1 MLRFSNA
8 LFSTSQIL
16 NKTNPEPWDFGL
28 VLNKYL
34 GELGICSEMNES
46 NGKLG
51 EKDNWLSDRIK
62 ANIEVPSKEYC
73 RIM

>member
-1 MLRFSNA
+1 MLRFLNA

-16 NKTNPEPWDFGL
+16 NKTNPEPWAFGL
-28 VLNKYL
+28 VLNRYL

-51 EKDNWLSDRIK
+51 EKDN
-62 ANIEVPSKEYC
+62 
-73 RIM
+73 